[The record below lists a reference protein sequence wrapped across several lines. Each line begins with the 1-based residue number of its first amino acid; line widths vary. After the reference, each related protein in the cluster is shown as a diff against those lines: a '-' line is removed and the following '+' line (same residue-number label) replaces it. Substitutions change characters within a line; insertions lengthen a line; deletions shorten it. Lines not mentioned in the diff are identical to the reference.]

1 MFRLGKGSLV
11 RITQFVSVSVAFL
24 LGSSLAMPVVHA
36 KNMEHLLE
44 CPSVPP
50 GLFMGIEISRESGV
64 LKSRVLTQDGNAY
77 EESLSEIEWAQ
88 GDLTLPNYENNAY
101 RLIFAEEPN
110 VWRLVQYSIE
120 GGQQYWNLQ
129 CQKPTFK
136 AGQR

>member
-11 RITQFVSVSVAFL
+11 RSPRLVSVAVAL
-24 LGSSLAMPVVHA
+24 LLESLLSTSVVQA
-36 KNMEHLLE
+36 SNMEHLLE
-44 CPSVPP
+44 CRSIPP
-50 GLFMGIEISRESGV
+50 GLFIGIEIVRESGD
-64 LKSRVLTQDGNAY
+64 LKSRVLAQDGNHYDEA
-77 EESLSEIEWAQ
+77 LSEIEWAQ

-110 VWRLVQYSIE
+110 IWRLVQYSIE